1 MQFYIDSFDNINIDK
16 LYYWKHWF
24 IHLNIIS
31 WKEWKTSFLRWIVLG
46 ITVNSPNGWMEGPLK
61 DEAKVVLSHS
71 RMLSVLHWNSTNHK
85 TFPPVEC
92 WSSFISTLQG
102 SRSFTAPLS
111 DLIVQLRM
119 TDFHLQLPLTSIHI
133 ALSFY
138 WYSALSFHWLDF
150 LIRQYS
156 YEG

>member
-61 DEAKVVLSHS
+61 GEARVVLSHS

-92 WSSFISTLQG
+92 WPSFISTLQG
-102 SRSFTAPLS
+102 SIHGPTLWFNCTVKDDWLSPSDSTDLNTYYLIFLLIFSTVIPL
-111 DLIVQLRM
+111 VR
-119 TDFHLQLPLTSIHI
+119 
-133 ALSFY
+133 LSY
-138 WYSALSFHWLDF
+138 
-150 LIRQYS
+150 
-156 YEG
+156 